1 MKFNKTSLLVV
12 VVMVLALSVI
22 MVGCLGPVGPGT
34 PDFLEVGTSY
44 MATFSNGDY
53 QSFTVVEIRNDGW
66 ILCDQ
71 GYWINTTQ
79 LVWIG
84 EEQ

>member
-1 MKFNKTSLLVV
+1 MKLNTTGLVV
-12 VVMVLALSVI
+12 VVMILALSLI
-22 MVGCLGPVGPGT
+22 LVGCPGPAGNKT
-34 PDFLEVGTSY
+34 PDFLEVGGSY
-44 MATFSNGDY
+44 IGRCSAGS
-53 QSFTVVEIRNDGW
+53 SIWFTVVEIRNDGW